1 MGHAQEIRNGAVPH
15 ASPSGLVVNGV
26 NKSFGG
32 LKVLSGVS
40 LSCGPGEIVGLIGPN
55 GAGKSTLI
63 NAITSLMDVDA
74 GEVSI
79 GGRRVSNTTP
89 QACMSAG
96 LARTFQNIKLFS
108 RLTVRQNVEV
118 ALTSGRRDRPT
129 ETAAI
134 DVNELLAWFGLDRV
148 AHWKAGSLSYGNQRR
163 LEIARALALGPAFLL
178 LDEPAAGMNSG
189 ETTALISA
197 ATGIR
202 DRFGCGMIVI
212 DHDLRFI
219 MSLCQRIF
227 VLDAGEIVA
236 SGTPQEIRTNPR
248 VIEVYIGQERS
259 KKQSGT

>member
-1 MGHAQEIRNGAVPH
+1 MENVHEMTNGKVPH
-15 ASPSGLVVNGV
+15 TLANGLVVNGV
-26 NKSFGG
+26 SKSFGG
-32 LKVLSGVS
+32 LKVLRSVN
-40 LSCGPGEIVGLIGPN
+40 LSCEPGEIVGLIGPN

-63 NAITSLMDVDA
+63 NAITSLMEIDG

-79 GGRRVSNTTP
+79 GGRRVSNSTP
-89 QACMSAG
+89 QICMSAG

-118 ALTSGRRDRPT
+118 ALTSGRRDRP
-129 ETAAI
+129 EQTASI
-134 DVNELLAWFGLDRV
+134 DIDELLAEFGLDRI
-148 AHWKAGSLSYGNQRR
+148 AHWKAGALSYGSQRR

-178 LDEPAAGMNSG
+178 LDEPAAGLNVG

-197 ATGIR
+197 VEGIR
-202 DRFGCGMIVI
+202 DRFGCGVIVI

-219 MSLCQRIF
+219 MTLCQRIF

-236 SGTPQEIRTNPR
+236 AGTPQEIRTNPR

-259 KKQSGT
+259 KKHSGT